1 MGKVGFRV
9 VSRSWEGRGRCD
21 EREGESGRG
30 RERRRARLSGAG
42 GRRCTRAGGVS
53 KCQRESP
60 TKSHPPPPVLS
71 PDIPPDPF
79 PATCDAAKE
88 IDLTLRDKG
97 QTEATLYLF
106 HVDHSSVNPLLER
119 PRDVVHVAVAVAM
132 RRASF
137 LGFQKIAK
145 QDPAL
150 LMVFIYLNSL
160 TVISES
166 TTRQ

>member
-1 MGKVGFRV
+1 
-9 VSRSWEGRGRCD
+9 
-21 EREGESGRG
+21 
-30 RERRRARLSGAG
+30 
-42 GRRCTRAGGVS
+42 
-53 KCQRESP
+53 
-60 TKSHPPPPVLS
+60 VLS
-71 PDIPPDPF
+71 PDTF
-79 PATCDAAKE
+79 LQTLSSATCDAAKE

-119 PRDVVHVAVAVAM
+119 PRDVVHVAAVAM